1 MILDE
6 DARSVALAPWLQW
19 QFGEQRRAW
28 LALMAQHVPYV
39 SPWPARRSRKRRP
52 IPGTRD
58 GFADEG

>member
-6 DARSVALAPWLQW
+6 DARSVALAPFLQRIYSDR
-19 QFGEQRRAW
+19 QRARLEA
-28 LALMAQHVPYV
+28 LAPLVQYV
-39 SPWPARRSRKRRP
+39 TPWPIRRSRKRRP